1 MKYKIGDK
9 VKIIDNL
16 RQNKFYCMDD
26 NPYKGIFAASGMVDI
41 AGSVVTIKSIGRFD
55 GFYRINGYCYL
66 WVDEMFERAC
76 MQDNKK
82 MDFALDVRELLK

>member
-9 VKIIDNL
+9 VKIIDGL
-16 RQNKFYCMDD
+16 RENKLYCMDD
-26 NPYKGIFAASGMVDI
+26 NLNKGILATSGMVDI

-55 GFYRINGYCYL
+55 GFYRIKEYCCL
-66 WVDEMFERAC
+66 WSDEMFEHAYV
-76 MQDNKK
+76 QDNKK